1 MNDSIRHRAGRS
13 GPLWSVLRFF
23 QRNSYFFLTL
33 LCAAFAALPFYW
45 AASLSIRNPA
55 EAFTVT
61 GLAIPFL
68 QYEPTLIN
76 WIEELAVG
84 ETQRALLNST
94 IVAIGTAVGVI
105 VLGTPAAY
113 ALSRFRFRRPANRDL
128 TIWFLSQRVLPPI
141 VTVIPIFLMMRS
153 LDLLDTRLA
162 LIVVNVTFN
171 LPLVVVLMRQ
181 AFLDL
186 PVELEESAMVDGA
199 GFMDIFLRISLRLAM
214 PSMAAAM
221 LIAIAFTWNEFL
233 FSLTLGTREIRTIPV
248 HMAGAV
254 DTRGIQFWFVGVRV
268 LIAMAPPV
276 ILALLVQ
283 RYIVRGLTFGALKG

>member
-1 MNDSIRHRAGRS
+1 MKAAS
-13 GPLWSVLRFF
+13 GKSPFHFL
-23 QRNSYFFLTL
+23 QKHSYFFLTVL
-33 LCAAFAALPFYW
+33 FACFSVLPFYW

-55 EAFTVT
+55 EAFSVS
-61 GLAIPFL
+61 GLAVPFV
-68 QYEPTLIN
+68 QYQPTLIN
-76 WIEELAVG
+76 WIEELVVG
-84 ETQRALLNST
+84 ETQKALLNST
-94 IVAIGTAVGVI
+94 IIAIGTAVGVI
-105 VLGTPAAY
+105 LLGAPAAY
-113 ALSRFRFRRPANRDL
+113 ALSRFKFNRPGNKDF

-141 VTVIPIFLMMRS
+141 VTVIPIFMMMRYFN
-153 LDLLDTRLA
+153 LLDTRLA
-162 LIVVNVTFN
+162 LIFVNITFN
-171 LPLVVVLMRQ
+171 LPLVVVIMRQ

-186 PVELEESAMVDGA
+186 PIELEESAMVDGA
-199 GFMDIFLRISLRLAM
+199 SFLDIFLKISLRLAM

-233 FSLTLGTREIRTIPV
+233 FALTLGTREIRTIPV

-268 LIAMAPPV
+268 MIAMAPPV

>member
-1 MNDSIRHRAGRS
+1 MKPKTPWSPAAFLERH
-13 GPLWSVLRFF
+13 
-23 QRNSYFFLTL
+23 SYFILTL
-33 LCAAFAALPFYW
+33 IFACFSALPFYW

-61 GLAIPFL
+61 GLAVPFL
-68 QYEPTLIN
+68 QYQPTLIN

-84 ETQRALLNST
+84 ESQRALLNST
-94 IVAIGTAVGVI
+94 IIAVA
-105 VLGTPAAY
+105 VLGAPAAY
-113 ALSRFRFRRPANRDL
+113 ALSRFSFRRPANKDF

-141 VTVIPIFLMMRS
+141 VTVIPIFMMMQVFN
-153 LDLLDTRLA
+153 LLDTRLA
-162 LIVVNVTFN
+162 LILVNITFN
-171 LPLVVVLMRQ
+171 LPLVVVIMRQ

-186 PVELEESAMVDGA
+186 PVELEEAAMVDGA
-199 GFMDIFLRISLRLAM
+199 SYLDIFLRISLRLTM

-233 FSLTLGTREIRTIPV
+233 FALTIGSLDPRTIPV

-276 ILALLVQ
+276 ILAMLVQ

>member
-1 MNDSIRHRAGRS
+1 MRRTAAKSYQFLQKH
-13 GPLWSVLRFF
+13 
-23 QRNSYFFLTL
+23 SYFVLTVL
-33 LCAAFAALPFYW
+33 FASFSILPFYW

-55 EAFTVT
+55 ETFSVT
-61 GLAIPFL
+61 GLAVPFI
-68 QYEPTLIN
+68 QYKPTLIN
-76 WIEELAVG
+76 WIEELVVG

-94 IVAIGTAVGVI
+94 IIAVGTAVGVI
-105 VLGTPAAY
+105 ILGAPAAY
-113 ALSRFRFRRPANRDL
+113 ALSRFNFRRPANKDF

-141 VTVIPIFLMMRS
+141 VTVIPIFMMMRFFN
-153 LDLLDTRLA
+153 LLDTRLA
-162 LIVVNVTFN
+162 LIFVNITFN
-171 LPLVVVLMRQ
+171 LPLVVVIMRQ

-186 PVELEESAMVDGA
+186 PIELEESAMVDGA
-199 GFMDIFLRISLRLAM
+199 SFLDIFLKISMRLAM

-233 FSLTLGTREIRTIPV
+233 FALTIGTRDIRTIPV